1 MSGRKSYLPDFVR
14 LSIADHSHTESK
26 SLRPLIKD
34 STRWLVHADPL
45 EGSAG
50 HLYKA
55 SVAGTTLLQ
64 QEDLDGS
71 SIGDSCSAKTV
82 GPLADASP
90 DPEIDSRQGRA
101 FNTESWQSGTPQFQ
115 AMKPEVEDLSSIVT
129 IEPPGQMSA
138 DAWVKTR
145 ELYILLLDYLLTGR
159 KTVGREE
166 SWRPSACDCHRK

>member
-34 STRWLVHADPL
+34 STCPLVHPDPI
-45 EGSAG
+45 EGPVG
-50 HLYKA
+50 HLYRA
-55 SVAGTTLLQ
+55 AVARTTLLQ
-64 QEDLDGS
+64 QEDLDGGS
-71 SIGDSCSAKTV
+71 EGDSCSATV
-82 GPLADASP
+82 GPLVDASP
-90 DPEIDSRQGRA
+90 DPEVDSRQGRA

-115 AMKPEVEDLSSIVT
+115 AMKPEVEDLSIIVT

-145 ELYILLLDYLLTGR
+145 ELHILLLDYLLTGR

-166 SWRPSACDCHRK
+166 SWRPSACVCHRK